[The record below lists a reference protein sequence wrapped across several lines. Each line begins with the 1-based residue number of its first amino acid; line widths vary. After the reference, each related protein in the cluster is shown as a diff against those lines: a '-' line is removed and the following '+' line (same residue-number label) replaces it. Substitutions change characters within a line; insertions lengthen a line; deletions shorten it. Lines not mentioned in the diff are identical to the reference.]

1 MTEEVEVS
9 EFANSLQEAMNNAMG
24 RKGEEAP
31 SDPVV
36 TEAVEEE
43 KEEVVEEVA
52 EEVKEEEPQEQEE
65 EFQLIPKEWTASEKK
80 KFEDALENPETK
92 EAAKAF
98 IERYENLRKDY
109 HKKAGERAEY
119 AKKVSI
125 WDDVFDPRAKEALRQ
140 RGIDE
145 PTYVRRLLNVEQSLI
160 TNPADTIKKLMEAYK
175 VDPSLI
181 TGNTNDDDSIVDY
194 DKTIAEMQKEIADLK
209 NNKTQSE
216 TKSAADEDTYIA
228 KQIKDFEFAID
239 DSGEPKYPL
248 FKEVKDEMGIL
259 LQKGKAK
266 TLEEAYNMTPTVFT
280 KAFEEKQKT
289 LSRQDMEAEKKV
301 VAQAKKAARGV
312 TNKKVATQPPKKMSF
327 EDRFREK
334 LSEHR
339 ANS

>member
-1 MTEEVEVS
+1 MTEEVETS
-9 EFANSLQEAMNNAMG
+9 EFANSLQQAMNDAMG
-24 RKGEEAP
+24 RKDEESP
-31 SDPVV
+31 SDTVV
-36 TEAVEEE
+36 TEEVEEE
-43 KEEVVEEVA
+43 KEEVVEEA
-52 EEVKEEEPQEQEE
+52 TEEVKEEEPQEQEE
-65 EFQLIPKEWTASEKK
+65 EFKLIPKEWTASEKK
-80 KFEDALENPETK
+80 KFEDALENPDTK
-92 EAAKAF
+92 EAAEAF

-125 WDDVFDPRAKEALRQ
+125 WDDVFDTRAKEALRQ

-194 DKTIAEMQKEIADLK
+194 DKTIAEMRKEIADLK

-216 TKSAADEDTYIA
+216 TKSAASEDAYIA

-266 TLEEAYNMTPTVFT
+266 TLEEAYNMTPTVREL
-280 KAFEEKQKT
+280 ALEEKQKAQ
-289 LSRQDMEAEKKV
+289 SRQDMEADKKA

-312 TNKKVATQPPKKMSF
+312 TNKKVATQPPRKMSF
-327 EDRFREK
+327 EDRFKEK
-334 LSEHR
+334 LREHK
-339 ANS
+339 ASS